1 VTNLTLLLPKP
12 EANKVVQIRTNN
24 SMAGILL
31 NYRSIIALRV
41 VNTLYF
47 MKNEGLKR
55 LNFIYKTRIITKE
68 KSSELAPS

>member
-12 EANKVVQIRTNN
+12 KANKVVQMYTNN
-24 SMAGILL
+24 STAGILL
-31 NYRSIIALRV
+31 NHCSIIALRV

-47 MKNEGLKR
+47 MKNEGLNR
-55 LNFIYKTRIITKE
+55 LNSIYKTRIITKE